1 MRRKVRNV
9 GIVLETR
16 DDALAVGR
24 PLSHL
29 YHWREPEEIE
39 AVTGALAGLGFVPR
53 LLGTP
58 AQVAQRLDA
67 VRGEVDF
74 VFNISVGF
82 VTRYRM
88 ALGPSLYALAG
99 LPYSGADPYGKL
111 VSQNKQLTYGLL
123 GALGLPVPGWRYCDR
138 VEDAQRL
145 EARAY
150 PAIVKPAWEGASIG
164 LEADAVVRD
173 AGSLRALARRLIE
186 TLGMPVIVQD
196 FIRGRELKVGILGDA
211 PTLFEGILEDTGA
224 DGSAMGDRFLYF
236 DAKKQGAFGKRR
248 VDSGEPGMAA
258 LLADCRRIYRLLAP
272 LDYAT
277 FDVRVDEAGR
287 HYFLEVNADATLHPR
302 RTLAECCRLNGLDY
316 RGLIDA
322 IMRSAF
328 ARQDLDQ
335 A

>member
-16 DDALAVGR
+16 EDALAVGL
-24 PLSHL
+24 PLAQL

-39 AVTGALAGLGFVPR
+39 AVTAALGALGFVPR
-53 LLGTP
+53 TLGTP
-58 AQVAQRLDA
+58 GDVARRLDE
-67 VRGEVDF
+67 VRAGVDF

-88 ALGPSLYALAG
+88 ALGPALYSLAG
-99 LPYSGADPYGKL
+99 LPYSGADPYGKM

-123 GALGLPVPGWRYCDR
+123 GAVGVPVPGWQYCDDPGEAGR
-138 VEDAQRL
+138 LDAP
-145 EARAY
+145 AY
-150 PAIVKPAWEGASIG
+150 PVIVKPAWEGASIG
-164 LEADAVVRD
+164 LDADAVVHD
-173 AGSLRALARRLIE
+173 AAALRALARRVME
-186 TLGMPVIVQD
+186 TLRMPVVVQR
-196 FIRGRELKVGILGDA
+196 FIRGRELKVGILGDG
-211 PTLFEGILEDTGA
+211 PTLFEGIMEDTGG
-224 DGSAMGDRFLYF
+224 DGSPMGDRFLYF
-236 DAKKQGAFGKRR
+236 DAKKHGAFSKRR
-248 VDSGEPGMAA
+248 VDPGDPGMAA
-258 LLADCRRIYRLLAP
+258 LLADCRRIYRMLAP

-287 HYFLEVNADATLHPR
+287 HHFLEINADATLHPR

-322 IMRSAF
+322 ILRSAF
-328 ARQDLDQ
+328 ARQDLER

>member
-1 MRRKVRNV
+1 MRRKVREV

-16 DDALAVGR
+16 EDALALGL
-24 PLSHL
+24 PLAQL
-29 YHWREPEEIE
+29 YHYREPEEIE
-39 AVTGALAGLGFVPR
+39 AVTGALAGLGFAPR

-58 AQVAQRLDA
+58 AQVAGKLDR
-67 VRGEVDF
+67 VRAEVDF

-88 ALGPSLYALAG
+88 ALGPALYTLAD
-99 LPYSGADPYGKL
+99 LPYSGADPYGKM

-123 GALGLPVPGWRYCDR
+123 RAVGVSHPDWQYCDS
-138 VEDAQRL
+138 VADAERL
-145 EARAY
+145 EAAAF
-150 PAIVKPAWEGASIG
+150 PVIVKPAWEGASIG
-164 LEADAVVRD
+164 LDADAVVHD
-173 AGSLRALARRLIE
+173 TATLRALARRLLE
-186 TLGMPVIVQD
+186 TLGMPVIAQR

-211 PTLFEGILEDTGA
+211 PTLFEGIIEDTGG

-236 DAKKQGAFGKRR
+236 DAKKHGSFAKRK
-248 VDSGEPGMAA
+248 VDASEPGMAA
-258 LLADCRRIYRLLAP
+258 LLEDCRRLYRMLAP

-287 HYFLEVNADATLHPR
+287 HYFLEVNADATLHPK

-322 IMRSAF
+322 ILRSAF
-328 ARQDLDQ
+328 ARQELTR